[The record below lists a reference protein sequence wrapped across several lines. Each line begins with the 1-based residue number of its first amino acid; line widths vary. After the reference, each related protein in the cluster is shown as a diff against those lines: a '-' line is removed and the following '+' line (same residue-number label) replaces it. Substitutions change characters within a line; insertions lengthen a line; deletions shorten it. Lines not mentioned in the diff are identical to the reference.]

1 MTTGDPSTASSRVD
15 MTRPHS
21 ARVWDY
27 WLGGKDNFEV
37 DRELG
42 DQIAEMFPHVVG
54 TARGDREFMHRTTR
68 YLATEV
74 GIDQFLD
81 IGTGLPTPPN
91 LHQVAQEINPKARIV
106 YVDNDPIVLVH
117 ARALL
122 TSTPEGSCDYLDAD
136 LREPSRILREAG
148 QTLDLDRPVAI
159 MLMSV
164 LHFVADLEDVVSILQ
179 RLLNSVPSG
188 SYLALTHSTDEIGGR
203 AVKKAFEMWNA
214 TAHPKA
220 QPRTQPEVTGLFDGL
235 ELIDPG
241 VVSPPLWRPPL
252 DLETEPEPVPL
263 WAGVARKP

>member
-1 MTTGDPSTASSRVD
+1 MTTGDISAASERID

-21 ARVWDY
+21 SRVWDY

-42 DQIAEMFPHVVG
+42 EQIAGMFPHVVA
-54 TARGDREFMHRTTR
+54 TARGDREFMHRSTR
-68 YLATEV
+68 FLAAEA

-91 LHQVAQEINPKARIV
+91 VHQVAQEVTPEARVV

-122 TSTPEGSCDYLDAD
+122 TSTSEGSCDYLDAD
-136 LREPSRILREAG
+136 MREPGHILREARK
-148 QTLDLDRPVAI
+148 TLDFDRPVAI

-164 LHFVADLEDVVSILQ
+164 LHFVADIEDVVAILG
-179 RLLNSVPSG
+179 RLLAAVPSG
-188 SYLALTHSTDEIGGR
+188 SYLALTHTTDEIGGP
-203 AVKKAFEMWNA
+203 AVKTAFEMWNA
-214 TAHPKA
+214 TAHPKS
-220 QPRTQPEVTGLFDGL
+220 QPRTRSEVITLFDGL
-235 ELIDPG
+235 ELLDPG
-241 VVSPPLWRPPL
+241 VVSPPLWRPRL
-252 DLETEPEPVPL
+252 DLETAPEEVPL

>member
-1 MTTGDPSTASSRVD
+1 MTTGDSSAAAERVD

-42 DQIAEMFPHVVG
+42 EQIAGMFPHVVA
-54 TARGDREFMHRTTR
+54 TARGDREFMHRTVR
-68 YLATEV
+68 HLAKE

-91 LHQVAQEINPKARIV
+91 VHQVAQEINSRTRVV

-122 TSTPEGSCDYLDAD
+122 GSTSEGACDYLDAD
-136 LREPSRILREAG
+136 LREPGHILREART
-148 QTLDLDRPVAI
+148 TLDFERPVAVL
-159 MLMSV
+159 MMSV
-164 LHFVADLEDVVSILQ
+164 LHFVADYDDVTSILG
-179 RLLNSVPSG
+179 RLMKAVPPG
-188 SYLALTHSTDEIGGR
+188 SFLALTHSTDEIGGP
-203 AVKKAFEMWNA
+203 AVKTAFEMWNA

-220 QPRTQPEVTGLFDGL
+220 QPRTLPEVTGLFDGL
-235 ELIDPG
+235 ELVEPG
-241 VVSPPLWRPPL
+241 VVSPPLWNPPAN
-252 DLETEPEPVPL
+252 DGTPEPVPL
-263 WAGVARKP
+263 WGGVARKL